1 MTDRCWDCINHLHQ
15 PYYRENGDT
24 HDYCERTGE
33 WVMCSGDACEHFNI
47 LPERRCSGG
56 CC

>member
-24 HDYCERTGE
+24 HDYCGRTGE